1 MPCHLPS
8 NGCCHKAIPSAL
20 YNMSNSDLITHS
32 TLIKSIARQLGF
44 DACGI
49 TKAIPVHPEM
59 QQKLLSWLNKDYQ
72 AGMAYMDNHFEKRTN
87 PCLLVEGTRSIVC
100 VALNY
105 YPSHSLPQEQL
116 QFAYYAYGKDYHDI
130 MRQKL
135 TQMLERIQAQIPT
148 AEGRAFCDTAPIL
161 ERYWA
166 EQAGL
171 GWTGK
176 NTQLIIPGKGSYFF
190 LGELFLNIDL
200 HYDKP
205 MENHCGNCTR
215 CLNACPTHAL
225 EAPRLLNANR
235 CLSYLTIE
243 HRGDIPKEAA
253 LMLGQRIYGCD
264 SCQHACPH
272 NRFASP
278 HHTPAFNPSNDF
290 LQMKADD
297 WENLDIETYRKIF
310 KGSAVKRAKY
320 EGLMRNIHAQKR

>member
-1 MPCHLPS
+1 
-8 NGCCHKAIPSAL
+8 
-20 YNMSNSDLITHS
+20 MSNPTALSQA
-32 TLIKSIARQLGF
+32 IKSTALQLGF

-49 TKAIPVHPEM
+49 TQATPVQPDM
-59 QQKLLSWLNKDYQ
+59 QQKLLSWLHHDYQ
-72 AGMAYMDNHFEKRTN
+72 AGMSYMSNHFEKRTN

-105 YPSHSLPQEQL
+105 YPSHPLPKEQL

-135 TQMLERIQAQIPT
+135 TELLHTIQTRIIAT
-148 AEGRAFCDTAPIL
+148 EGRIFCDTAPVL

-176 NTQLIIPGKGSYFF
+176 NTQLILPGKGSYFF
-190 LGELFLNIDL
+190 LGELFLDIDL
-200 HYDKP
+200 DYDKP
-205 MENHCGNCTR
+205 IKNHCGNCTR
-215 CLNACPTHAL
+215 CLEACPTHAL

-243 HRGDIPKEAA
+243 HRGDIPKETACA
-253 LMLGQRIYGCD
+253 MGQRIYGCD
-264 SCQHACPH
+264 ACQQACPH
-272 NRFASP
+272 NRFANP
-278 HHTPAFNPSNDF
+278 HHTPELNPNNDF
-290 LQMKADD
+290 LQMNPND
-297 WENLDIETYRKIF
+297 WETLDIDTYRKLF

-320 EGLMRNIHAQKR
+320 EGLMRNIQARKEK